1 MASPS
6 GLIQPNDIAARVA
19 RRGGLALLRAG
30 GLLLGLLVGY
40 LVLGWVATMLL
51 TPAVAG
57 VTNSVG
63 VGFQVPPAV
72 ELAGLDQTST
82 MYAADGSV
90 LAVLH
95 DEVDRT
101 LVELEQ
107 IPPHVQ
113 NAVLAAEDQRFYEH
127 DGYDVEGLGRAFF
140 QNVQSREVNQGGS
153 TITQQLAKSE
163 VGDEVSLQ
171 RKAVEIAFARALEV
185 QFSKEEILGRYLNQ
199 VYFGSGAYGIQ
210 AAAEEFYG
218 KDVGDLTVAEAATLA
233 GMIRSPGA
241 TNPREFPDIALRRRD
256 ATLAAMVE
264 QGWLPRE
271 QLAIEQAAP
280 LAIVDKVI
288 NEPADPYIAEAV
300 KQEFYTLE
308 EFGADRLERNE
319 NLLNGGLEIY
329 TSFDPRLQQIA
340 RESVLSYFPESTP
353 TGALASVDPR
363 TGQIRA
369 IFGGTDFDTEQFN
382 FATQGRRQ
390 PGSSWKPFVMTTALE
405 IGLSPSITL
414 TGTSPTKFEIGL
426 ADDPWRT
433 EGVQNYGG
441 ASYGDLS
448 MEQALVRSV
457 NTAFAELMLI
467 VGPENVVSL
476 TESLGVNTAAA
487 TEGIYN
493 PSIALGGLQN
503 GVTPLEMAGA
513 YAAFA
518 NAGAF
523 IKPSLIDRVTDKQ
536 GNVLFERN
544 VVPTQVID
552 PAVNQVMVNT
562 MQQVVCCGTAPNAN
576 ISSIGWRAAGKTGT
590 AQGNADAWF
599 VGYTPVLSTAVWT
612 GHPEARIAMPGA
624 TGGNLP
630 ARVWH
635 DFMIQALGGI
645 EPIPFPTQPPAGL
658 VPEEAEEGEVVVP
671 DVRGMQQFDALR
683 ELADIGLAGVQNEV
697 ASGTTAGTVLSQQ
710 PRAGTVITT
719 GQQISL
725 GVSTGQAP
733 APPKPAP
740 TEQAVAE
747 QTAPEPVASEP
758 VASEQTASEP
768 VASEP
773 EAPEPEAPAAPP
785 PAEPDPPPAAP
796 APNVPPPQAPPP
808 PEPVVAPPPQAPG

>member
-6 GLIQPNDIAARVA
+6 GLIQPNDIAVRVA

-30 GLLLGLLVGY
+30 GLLVGLLVGY

-51 TPAVAG
+51 TPATAG
-57 VTNSVG
+57 VANSVG

-82 MYAADGSV
+82 MYAADGTV

-101 LVELEQ
+101 LVDLEQ

-113 NAVLAAEDQRFYEH
+113 NAILAAEDQRFYEH
-127 DGYDVEGLGRAFF
+127 DGYDVEGLGRAFLE
-140 QNVQSREVNQGGS
+140 NVQSRDVNQGGS

-171 RKAVEIAFARALEV
+171 RKLAEIAFARALEA
-185 QFSKEEILGRYLNQ
+185 QSSKEEILGRYLNQ

-210 AAAEEFYG
+210 AAAEEFYS
-218 KDVGDLTVAEAATLA
+218 KDVGELTVAEAATLA
-233 GMIRSPGA
+233 GLIRSPGS
-241 TNPREFPDIALRRRD
+241 TNPREFSDIALRRRD

-264 QGWLPRE
+264 QGWLPQE
-271 QLAIEQAAP
+271 QLAVEQAAA
-280 LAIVDKVI
+280 LGIVDKVI

-319 NLLNGGLEIY
+319 QLLNGGLEIQ

-340 RESVLSYFPESTP
+340 RESVLTYFPESTP

-405 IGLSPSITL
+405 IGFSPSMTL
-414 TGTSPTKFEIGL
+414 TGTSPTTFDIGL
-426 ADDPWRT
+426 ADDKWRT

-441 ASYGDLS
+441 ASYGDLT
-448 MEQALVRSV
+448 MDQALIRSV

-476 TESLGVNTAAA
+476 AQSLGINTGAA
-487 TEGIYN
+487 TAGIIN
-493 PSIALGGLQN
+493 PSIALGGLEV

-513 YAAFA
+513 YSAFA

-523 IKPSLIDRVTDKQ
+523 VEPSLIDRVTDKQ

-552 PAVNQVMVNT
+552 PAVNQVMVDT
-562 MQQVVCCGTAPNAN
+562 MKQVICCGTAPNAN
-576 ISSIGWRAAGKTGT
+576 ISSIGWNAAGKTGT

-599 VGYTPVLSTAVWT
+599 AGYTPVLATAVWT

-635 DFMIQALGGI
+635 DFMIRALEGV

-658 VPEEAEEGEVVVP
+658 VPEQAEEGEVVVP
-671 DVRGMQQFDALR
+671 DVRGTQEFDALR
-683 ELADIGLAGVQNEV
+683 ELADIGLAGVQNQV
-697 ASGTTAGTVLSQQ
+697 ASGTAKGTVLSQQ
-710 PRAGTVITT
+710 PRAGTVITSGT
-719 GQQISL
+719 QISL
-725 GVSTGQAP
+725 GVSTGEAP
-733 APPKPAP
+733 EPPKPAP
-740 TEQAVAE
+740 QTESAE
-747 QTAPEPVASEP
+747 PAAPEPA
-758 VASEQTASEP
+758 
-768 VASEP
+768 
-773 EAPEPEAPAAPP
+773 APEPAAPDVEPSAAPAETAPP
-785 PAEPDPPPAAP
+785 AAEPDPPPAAP
-796 APNVPPPQAPPP
+796 APPPAAPAPPPANEPPPQAPPP
-808 PEPVVAPPPQAPG
+808 PEPVVAPPDWAPG